1 VPSRPGT
8 LIAGHYIG
16 EVLRGQL
23 ARASTTTSRSTRKT
37 CFLGRSNS
45 FGQFTGIVRR
55 NGEKQEQQKEEE
67 KEKEKEEIPGEA
79 RKGENGG
86 GRAPS
91 KKGGKR
97 AWKRRKRR
105 SSPELSTDGM

>member
-45 FGQFTGIVRR
+45 FGQFTGIVWK

-67 KEKEKEEIPGEA
+67 GEEEGEKNTS
-79 RKGENGG
+79 R
-86 GRAPS
+86 RS
-91 KKGGKR
+91 R
-97 AWKRRKRR
+97 KRRKWWRKGALEKGWKESVEKAEEAVEPR
-105 SSPELSTDGM
+105 AID

>member
-1 VPSRPGT
+1 

-55 NGEKQEQQKEEE
+55 NGEKQKQQKEEE
-67 KEKEKEEIPGEA
+67 KEKKEKKEEEIPGEA
-79 RKGENGG
+79 GEGENGG